1 MSDEDDG
8 FRKHIL
14 GLVQLGVFAITLMLL
29 IEVYVYT
36 QQESI
41 CGKNEVRAEG
51 RG

>member
-1 MSDEDDG
+1 MTDEDDG
-8 FRKHIL
+8 FRRHVL
-14 GLVQLGVFAITLMLL
+14 GLVQLGVFALAAMLL
-29 IEVYVYT
+29 IEVYAYS